1 MMRPNV
7 FNLLV
12 RRIVSNWRTALV
24 AMLYSHF
31 LAFVPDFFLS
41 CSYVIRLFSSF
52 ALCLS
57 WWMPF
62 LLRNLTLVF
71 NNHD

>member
-31 LAFVPDFFLS
+31 FLIFFFPVAMLLG
-41 CSYVIRLFSSF
+41 CFPLLHYVYLGGCHF
-52 ALCLS
+52 C
-57 WWMPF
+57 
-62 LLRNLTLVF
+62 
-71 NNHD
+71 